1 MLGHFMAS
9 LFLLERFY
17 NIFLMAI
24 SLFTSLI
31 ALVSLLSQ
39 LNEILLNKSVL
50 VEANLQESREFM
62 NGKVLR
68 VAVIHVN

>member
-1 MLGHFMAS
+1 
-9 LFLLERFY
+9 
-17 NIFLMAI
+17 MAI

>member
-1 MLGHFMAS
+1 MAS